1 VVIALLG
8 VLISMLII
16 WRACDGFEAAT
27 SYIGRNLSDGV
38 KGATLNAI
46 GSSLPE
52 LLAASTALILYA
64 NKDGFAFGIGT
75 TAGSAMF
82 NSAVIPS
89 LVIATVITIGLT
101 TAVTVSKKIIFRDG
115 ICLLFAELGLIYTL
129 TASELTWIHGAQL
142 LFMYLTYIVILF
154 GSMSSNDVDED
165 YEDEIEE
172 PGYWLKDLLTLNL
185 RAFILGSNKLT
196 DGRAWWLLFVATC
209 VIATACHLLVES
221 CYIMG
226 EALQINTYFVAVIL
240 AAAATSVPDTI
251 ISMKDAKNGEYDDA
265 VANALGSNIFDIC
278 VGIGLP
284 LFVYCLMTG
293 ETISLATSDSGNVAE
308 LRVLLMVITV
318 VIFGV
323 LFLFSDSLT
332 RIHAVLI
339 FSLYVSFVVY
349 IIGRANQVEMF
360 NEIGVG
366 LQNTLKFIGG

>member
-1 VVIALLG
+1 MVIALLG

-142 LFMYLTYIVILF
+142 LFMYLTYIVVLF
-154 GSMSSNDVDED
+154 SSMSSNSDDED
-165 YEDEIEE
+165 YEDEVVE
-172 PGYWLKDLLTLNL
+172 PGFWLKDLLTLNL

-196 DGRAWWLLFVATC
+196 AGKAWWLLFVATC

-221 CYIMG
+221 CYRMG
-226 EALQINTYFVAVIL
+226 EALEINTYFVAVIL

-308 LRVLLMVITV
+308 LRVLLMAITV

-339 FSLYVSFVVY
+339 FSLYVCFVVY

-366 LQNTLKFIGG
+366 LQNTLKVIGG